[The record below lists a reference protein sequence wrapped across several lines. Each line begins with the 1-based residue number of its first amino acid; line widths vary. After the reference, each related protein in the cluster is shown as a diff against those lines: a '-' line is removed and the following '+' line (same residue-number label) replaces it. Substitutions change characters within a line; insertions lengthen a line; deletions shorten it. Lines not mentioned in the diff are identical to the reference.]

1 MAIFFLILKCYDSIQ
16 LELYEQDETNVFMF
30 QVLEKQN

>member
-1 MAIFFLILKCYDSIQ
+1 MCIFFPILKYYDSIQ
-16 LELYEQDETNVFMF
+16 LELYEQGGTNVFMF